1 MPPRKNPSSIGIPGD
16 VQFCGKKNQ
25 RFCGESAAISMRSP
39 ARTPERSAG
48 EPGATCAITPS
59 PFAIV
64 PKTPIGHC
72 SLNRSAA
79 PLTRMKSDNARTRNV
94 LPPERLKAAPE
105 CIFIGSYEYF
115 ACPLSP
121 NSTSGSFT
129 PDWLKQVT
137 VACKEV
143 DGTETSL
150 TTT

>member
-1 MPPRKNPSSIGIPGD
+1 MLYLSPLRKNPTSIGIPGD

-39 ARTPERSAG
+39 GRTPARSAG
-48 EPGATCAITPS
+48 EPGETCAITPS

-94 LPPERLKAAPE
+94 LPPERLEAAPE
-105 CIFIGSYEYF
+105 SIFIGSYEPF
-115 ACPLSP
+115 AGPLAEHVNP
-121 NSTSGSFT
+121 G
-129 PDWLKQVT
+129 
-137 VACKEV
+137 
-143 DGTETSL
+143 G
-150 TTT
+150 